1 MMKPIGQ
8 TAKRIYI
15 VLSFLIVTI
24 LLAAMLLSAD
34 LFSSE
39 GSQHIR
45 PFSEGW
51 VQNPGTSY
59 VIDNIKTG
67 SFPTEE
73 GLFRRLPADLTDTDA
88 LCFSSQNVN
97 FKVYIDDTE
106 VYSFSSR
113 ENMTGMGY
121 GSKVHAVGLGK
132 ADAGKMVT
140 FRYQGVYEGM
150 NGGRI
155 YGVYLSPTIDFFR
168 FRINEMGV
176 AVFFSLLT
184 VFFGLVLVLIHLSIT
199 DKEALPFNIMGLG
212 VFALVM
218 GVWLLVDTNFPQL
231 LSGTVY
237 VWRDIR
243 MTILF
248 LAGYPLVSFLNSMTR
263 LKKGIYIHLGF
274 FLSAGGLAVLLLLR
288 FTAGID
294 MHESHSKI
302 MIVYVALLLLL
313 IVVMLAENGRYSR
326 MLGTK
331 SSFRAFYIGVTAL
344 LICGAGDII
353 LYLIQPVRR
362 DSLGG
367 LTRIAMTFFVVLMLI
382 RFMTWWT
389 RDHREVERDRFIN
402 RALQYAVS
410 SESPENNI
418 RSLIRFLGTEFEA
431 RRIFIFEDQK
441 NGKYRGTYEWF
452 AQGQESLSLELM
464 YVPFRGLIDDLYD
477 AFKKNDQKLIVRNI
491 EDYRTANP
499 AFYNV
504 LSANHVDN
512 MVLAALEVNQNLIGV
527 VGVVGAP
534 EKSLEG
540 IAEIISLISYFLAQ
554 LILQREEQKRMYYY
568 TYNDV
573 LSGAMNHRAYR
584 KFIEQGL
591 DISSPFGYYC
601 CSLTGLEDV
610 NRKYGYEAGDRIV
623 VEIAECLMEVFGK
636 ENVYRLN
643 GTDFSVFGFESEEL
657 FFENDVERVKKMIAE
672 KEIETRSASLYCM
685 YGTRNLD
692 LVIRRVNDRLNEG
705 KA

>member
-1 MMKPIGQ
+1 MKPMGQ

-15 VLSFLIVTI
+15 VLSFLMVTV
-24 LLAAMLLSAD
+24 LFVAMLLSSD
-34 LFSSE
+34 YMKTE
-39 GSQHIR
+39 GSRHVR
-45 PFSEGW
+45 SFSDGW
-51 VQNPGTSY
+51 VQNPGTNY
-59 VIDNIKTG
+59 VIDNIRCS
-67 SFPTEE
+67 SFPTEK
-73 GLFRRLPADLTDTDA
+73 GLFRRLPEDLTDTDA

-97 FKVYIDDTE
+97 FKVYIEDEE
-106 VYSFSSR
+106 VYSFTSR
-113 ENMTGMGY
+113 ENMSGMGY
-121 GSKVHAVGLGK
+121 GSKEHVVGLGK

-155 YGVYLSPTIDFFR
+155 YGVYLSPPIDYFR
-168 FRINEMGV
+168 FRLGEMGL

-218 GVWLLVDTNFPQL
+218 GVWLLIDTNFLQF

-243 MTILF
+243 LTILF
-248 LAGYPLVSFLNSMTR
+248 LGGYPLVSFLNSMTR
-263 LKKGIYIHLGF
+263 LKKAVYLHLSF
-274 FLSAGGLAVLLLLR
+274 FISTGGLATLLLLR
-288 FTAGID
+288 YAAGID

-302 MIVYVALLLLL
+302 MIVDVALLLIL
-313 IVVMLAENGRYSR
+313 IIIMLTENSRYTR

-331 SSFRAFYIGVTAL
+331 SSFRVFYIGVTVL
-344 LICGAGDII
+344 LVCAVGDLVIYI
-353 LYLIQPVRR
+353 AQPVKG
-362 DSLGG
+362 DSFGG
-367 LTRIAMTFFVVLMLI
+367 LTRIAMTFFVVVMLI

-389 RDHREVERDRFIN
+389 RDHKEVERDRFIN

-410 SESPENNI
+410 SETPENNI
-418 RSLIRFLGTEFEA
+418 RSLLRFLGTEFEA

-464 YVPFRGLIDDLYD
+464 YVPFHGLIDDLYE

-491 EDYRTANP
+491 DDYRTANP

-504 LSANHVDN
+504 LSTNHVDN
-512 MVLAALEVNQNLIGV
+512 MVLAALEANQNLMGV

-554 LILQREEQKRMYYY
+554 LLLQRDEQKRMYYY

-591 DISSPFGYYC
+591 DTSAAFGYFC
-601 CSLTGLEDV
+601 CNLTGLEDI
-610 NRKYGYEAGDRIV
+610 NKKYGYEAGDRIV
-623 VEIAECLMEVFGK
+623 VETAECLMEVFGK

-657 FFENDVERVKKMIAE
+657 FFENDVARVKKMIAE
-672 KEIETRSASLYCM
+672 KEIETRSAALYCM
-685 YGTRNLD
+685 YGTKNLD
-692 LVIRRVNDRLNEG
+692 LVIRRVNERLV
-705 KA
+705 